1 MNHGKVP
8 HTCKPNGGWKRAGRP
23 GKVQHAL
30 MCASTVLIFQQTVN
44 CWLGNHHIIWAS
56 WFGLPLPSTVMSG
69 RIKTSGTFFKGN
81 QFRKA
86 HWKYIKCLI
95 TLHLLGSDKMTE
107 EQILNKTYFGVSQTP
122 LFTHGPLFEA
132 GVQKHRRFVKAKGSS
147 GCLRPTDTAVLQPEE
162 GHRPHR
168 GATRQRS
175 LKRGRCQ
182 QRHLLAHLGV
192 MTSAL
197 ILSSPTDLWQESHH
211 RASLIS
217 SSNALKLCTHS
228 RIPTYL
234 FIQWKGSSRKIIH
247 SIIKDKTVMKMSIT
261 MLLKNNS

>member
-56 WFGLPLPSTVMSG
+56 WFRLPLPSTVMSG

-132 GVQKHRRFVKAKGSS
+132 GVQKHRRFVKAKCSS
-147 GCLRPTDTAVLQPEE
+147 GCLRPTEQLTQQFYNLKKVTDLIGERPDRGVWSEAGANSAIYWRISVLWLQPWFCHHPQICGRNHIIEHHWSAVQMHSNCVHTAE
-162 GHRPHR
+162 SPRIYSFNEK
-168 GATRQRS
+168 GAVAR
-175 LKRGRCQ
+175 
-182 QRHLLAHLGV
+182 
-192 MTSAL
+192 
-197 ILSSPTDLWQESHH
+197 LS
-211 RASLIS
+211 
-217 SSNALKLCTHS
+217 
-228 RIPTYL
+228 
-234 FIQWKGSSRKIIH
+234 IQ
-247 SIIKDKTVMKMSIT
+247 
-261 MLLKNNS
+261 LLKTKQSWKCQ